1 MDATS
6 VKKVVVIGGGTGS
19 YTVLSGL
26 KKFPLNPISIVSMMD
41 SGGSSGRLRD
51 EFGTLPPGDIRQS
64 LVALSSSTS
73 TLRKLFSYRFEKGEG
88 LVGHNFG
95 NLFLTALADLYGD
108 MGKAIERAGKI
119 LNIQGQV
126 YPVTNDNVQL
136 VAQYEDGQ
144 IVKGERFIDE
154 PDVEK
159 EIFISVNNLF
169 WKM

>member
-64 LVALSSSTS
+64 LVALSSDTS
-73 TLRKLFSYRFEKGEG
+73 VLRNLFNYRYEKGEG
-88 LVGHNFG
+88 LSGHSFG
-95 NLFLTALADLYGD
+95 NLFLTSLAQV
-108 MGKAIERAGKI
+108 MGGMDRAIFETSKI
-119 LNIQGQV
+119 LNIKEKV
-126 YPVTNDNVQL
+126 LPVTD
-136 VAQYEDGQ
+136 D
-144 IVKGERFIDE
+144 
-154 PDVEK
+154 
-159 EIFISVNNLF
+159 S
-169 WKM
+169 